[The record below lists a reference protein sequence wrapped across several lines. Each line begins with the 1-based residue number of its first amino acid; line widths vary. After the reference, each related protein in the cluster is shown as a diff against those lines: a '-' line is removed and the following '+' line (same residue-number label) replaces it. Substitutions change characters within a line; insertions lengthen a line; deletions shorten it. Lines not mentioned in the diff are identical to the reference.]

1 MAMPQNSNVH
11 METMEAT
18 EDKAE
23 KSDETWYSGVLC
35 SHGGKQQERLLVHI
49 CNKYGQQSII
59 KRKTDTR
66 WLLRFNQCIS
76 ACACQLL
83 KASYTE
89 RYARCCEMT
98 VVSHRLLLDYW
109 VQFYLTTI
117 PFSTSSI
124 CFFMFSY
131 VITACFTST

>member
-1 MAMPQNSNVH
+1 MAMPQNSDVH

-59 KRKTDTR
+59 KERLIRAGFYDLT
-66 WLLRFNQCIS
+66 S
-76 ACACQLL
+76 AYQ
-83 KASYTE
+83 SVHVNY
-89 RYARCCEMT
+89 
-98 VVSHRLLLDYW
+98 
-109 VQFYLTTI
+109 
-117 PFSTSSI
+117 
-124 CFFMFSY
+124 
-131 VITACFTST
+131 